1 MKRFR
6 KGTVVLAALL
16 PVAILGGC
24 KGCKGDDD
32 DAKPAASASAPPPA
46 ASPPPVTTVV
56 PEEDAGP
63 PDAGPDAAHPV
74 GPGGGFGGGTLA
86 KCCAALQQNA
96 NSAPLDQ
103 KAYYLAAANACNG
116 MRNAPAGQQAFSN
129 IRAFLAGA
137 KMPAACK

>member
-1 MKRFR
+1 MKSFR
-6 KGTVVLAALL
+6 MGTIVLAALL

-32 DAKPAASASAPPPA
+32 DAKPAASVSAPPA
-46 ASPPPVTTVV
+46 ASPAPVTTVV
-56 PEEDAGP
+56 PEEPDAGTDAP
-63 PDAGPDAAHPV
+63 PDAPHPV
-74 GPGGGFGGGTLA
+74 GPGGAWGGGTLA

>member
-1 MKRFR
+1 MKSSR
-6 KGTVVLAALL
+6 KGTIALAAIL
-16 PVAILGGC
+16 PVVILGGC

-32 DAKPAASASAPPPA
+32 DAKPIASASAPPPA
-46 ASPPPVTTVV
+46 ASAPPVATVV
-56 PEEDAGP
+56 PEEDAGV
-63 PDAGPDAAHPV
+63 DAGIDAGHPV
-74 GPGGGFGGGTLA
+74 GPGGAWGGGNLT
-86 KCCAALQQNA
+86 KCCQALQQNA